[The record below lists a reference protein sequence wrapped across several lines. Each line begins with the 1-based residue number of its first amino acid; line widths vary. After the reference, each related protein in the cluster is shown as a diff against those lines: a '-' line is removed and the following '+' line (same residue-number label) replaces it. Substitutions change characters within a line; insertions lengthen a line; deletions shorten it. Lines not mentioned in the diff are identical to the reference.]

1 MKNTPIIIISILGV
15 LLSIILSGI
24 YLNFSYFEPDT
35 ASYLFQA
42 KLFAQGKISVPV
54 PPQTINGEITIEPNG
69 TQNAGLAKP
78 EYGFSPSPHINMLHG
93 KWYSKYPFGNAL
105 MMMFGVFINA
115 PWLIPALAT
124 GGALF
129 LLFLL
134 VRDMYGKQIALIA
147 AVIALISPATAGM
160 GSTWFSEP
168 VSRFFLTLFLF
179 TLVRTLNNPGNVIYP
194 LISGSALGYAFNTR
208 PLSAMVFGF
217 VGGVFALY
225 HLYSPIKKEESIAE
239 LNTEAPVKSQ
249 TRRQL
254 IRQLSVFLIPFAVLV
269 LICMSW
275 NYHFTD
281 DPFMFTH
288 TAAQPYDKVGF
299 GKRTEGYYP
308 DIERAGEFKPEWS
321 VKRTW
326 QHILPCISFNALG
339 WGNYHPRLLIEPKL
353 TFRFFIDFLPLM
365 IPWFLAFIPFFHKTR
380 NRYDVLCIS
389 LIVVSLLLYAFFYFE
404 GSTWGFTPV
413 NARYYTE
420 VIFIGFIP
428 LVARGMMI
436 IFERLKY
443 ERLKKPILKDKIAY
457 IATIFYIMGLCS
469 AFLTINIV
477 WSYVRIGKVYQNW
490 SRVYQQLPPLVK
502 KSDIHNAVIF
512 IPGTRDAPI
521 GDYPFKSL
529 DEADIVYFKI
539 GPNPRWGLT
548 NSDWK
553 AVYRQ
558 YFQGRDAYLYDAGPN
573 KLNPLSLETEE

>member
-1 MKNTPIIIISILGV
+1 MKNRPIIIISILGV
-15 LLSIILSGI
+15 LLSVILSGI

-42 KLFAQGKISVPV
+42 KLFAQGKISIPV

-69 TQNAGLAKP
+69 NPMP
-78 EYGFSPSPHINMLHG
+78 EYGFSPSPHINMLNG

-134 VRDMYGKQIALIA
+134 VRDTYGRQIALIA

-168 VSRFFLTLFLF
+168 VSRFYLTLFLF
-179 TLVRTLNNPGNVIYP
+179 TLVRTLNKPGNVIYP
-194 LISGSALGYAFNTR
+194 LISGFALGYAFNTR
-208 PLSAMVFGF
+208 PLSAIVFGF

-225 HLYSPIKKEESIAE
+225 HLYKPIKDEESTDALE
-239 LNTEAPVKSQ
+239 SENQRKTS
-249 TRRQL
+249 TRGQL
-254 IRQLSVFLIPFAVLV
+254 IRQLGIFLIPFAVMVLV
-269 LICMSW
+269 CMSW
-275 NYHFTD
+275 NYHFTE

-308 DIERAGEFKPEWS
+308 DIERAGEFKPNWS

-326 QHILPCISFNALG
+326 RHILPCLSFNALG
-339 WGNYHPRLLIEPKL
+339 WGKYHPRLLVEPKL
-353 TFRFFIDFLPLM
+353 SVQFFLDFLPLL
-365 IPWFLAFIPFFHKTR
+365 IPWFLALLPLFHSSR
-380 NRYDVLCIS
+380 NRYDVMCIS

-404 GSTWGFTPV
+404 GSTWRFTPV

-420 VIFIGFIP
+420 AIFLGFIP

-436 IFERLKY
+436 IY
-443 ERLKKPILKDKIAY
+443 ERLKFERLERPIVKEKIAY
-457 IATIFYIMGLCS
+457 IATIFYIAGIFTGILS
-469 AFLTINIV
+469 INTV

-490 SRVYQQLPPLVK
+490 SNEYQKLPPLVK
-502 KSDIHNAVIF
+502 RSDIHNAVIF

-529 DEADIVYFKI
+529 DEADIVYFKL

-553 AVYRQ
+553 AVYTQ
-558 YFQGRDAYLYDAGPN
+558 YFEGRDAYLYEAGPN
-573 KLNPLSLETEE
+573 KLNPLSLETTE

>member
-69 TQNAGLAKP
+69 KPKP
-78 EYGFSPSPHINMLHG
+78 EYGFSPSPHINMLNG

-105 MMMFGVFINA
+105 MMMFGVFINV

-168 VSRFFLTLFLF
+168 VSRFYLTLFLF

-208 PLSAMVFGF
+208 PLSAIVFGF

-225 HLYSPIKKEESIAE
+225 HLYSPIKKEGSTAE
-239 LNTEAPVKSQ
+239 LSTEAPVESQ

-254 IRQLSVFLIPFAVLV
+254 IRQLGVFLIPFAVLV

-326 QHILPCISFNALG
+326 RHILPCISFNALG

-353 TFRFFIDFLPLM
+353 TFRFFIDFFPLL
-365 IPWFLAFIPFFHKTR
+365 IPWFLVFIPFFHNSR

-420 VIFIGFIP
+420 AIFLGFIP
-428 LVARGMMI
+428 LFARGVHI
-436 IFERLKY
+436 IY
-443 ERLKKPILKDKIAY
+443 ERAKELTWRKAL
-457 IATIFYIMGLCS
+457 
-469 AFLTINIV
+469 AFVTGICLLLFSVNVV

-490 SRVYQQLPPLVK
+490 SRVYQKLPPLVK
-502 KSDIHNAVIF
+502 QSDIHNAVIF
-512 IPGTRDAPI
+512 IPNTRDAPI
-521 GDYPFKSL
+521 GDYPFKNL

-548 NSDWK
+548 NSDWQ
-553 AVYRQ
+553 AVYMQ

-573 KLNPLSLETEE
+573 KLNPLSLETEK

>member
-1 MKNTPIIIISILGV
+1 MKNKTILIISILGV

-42 KLFAQGKISVPV
+42 KLFAQGKISIPV

-69 TQNAGLAKP
+69 KPMP
-78 EYGFSPSPHINMLHG
+78 EYGFSPSPHINMLNG

-134 VRDMYGKQIALIA
+134 VRDMYGRQIALIA

-217 VGGVFALY
+217 VGGAFALY
-225 HLYSPIKKEESIAE
+225 HLYKPAKSDESIPE
-239 LNTEAPVKSQ
+239 SNTEVLDNSQ

-254 IRQLSVFLIPFAVLV
+254 VRQLGVFLIPFAVFV

-288 TAAQPYDKVGF
+288 TAAQPYDKIGF
-299 GKRTEGYYP
+299 GKRTEGYYS
-308 DIERAGEFKPEWS
+308 DIENAWEFKPEWS

-326 QHILPCISFNALG
+326 RHILPCISFNGLG
-339 WGNYHPRLLIEPKL
+339 WGNYHPRLLVEPKL
-353 TFRFFIDFLPLM
+353 TFRFFIDFLPLL
-365 IPWFLAFIPFFHKTR
+365 IPWFLAFIPFFHKSR

-420 VIFIGFIP
+420 AIFLGFIP
-428 LVARGMMI
+428 LVARGVYI
-436 IFERLKY
+436 IY
-443 ERLKKPILKDKIAY
+443 ERAKE
-457 IATIFYIMGLCS
+457 
-469 AFLTINIV
+469 LTWRNALACVTGVCLLLLSVNLV

-490 SRVYQQLPPLVK
+490 SSVYQKLPPLVK
-502 KSDIHNAVIF
+502 QSDIHNAVIF

-553 AVYRQ
+553 AVYTQ
-558 YFQGRDAYLYDAGPN
+558 YFEGRDAYLYEAGPN
-573 KLNPLSLETEE
+573 KLKPLSLETEE

>member
-1 MKNTPIIIISILGV
+1 MKNRPIIIIIISILGV

-42 KLFAQGKISVPV
+42 KLFAQGKISIPV

-69 TQNAGLAKP
+69 KPMP
-78 EYGFSPSPHINMLHG
+78 EYGFSPSPHINMLNG

-115 PWLIPALAT
+115 PWLITALAT

-134 VRDMYGKQIALIA
+134 VKDTYGKQIALIA
-147 AVIALISPATAGM
+147 TVIALISPATAGM

-179 TLVRTLNNPGNVIYP
+179 SLVRTLNNPGNVIYP

-208 PLSAMVFGF
+208 PLSAIVFGF
-217 VGGVFALY
+217 VGGAFALY
-225 HLYSPIKKEESIAE
+225 HLYKPAKSEEATPESD
-239 LNTEAPVKSQ
+239 TEVLDNSQ
-249 TRRQL
+249 KRRQL
-254 IRQLSVFLIPFAVLV
+254 VHQLGVFLIPFAVLV

-308 DIERAGEFKPEWS
+308 NIERAGEFTPNWS

-326 QHILPCISFNALG
+326 RHILPCISFNALG
-339 WGNYHPRLLIEPKL
+339 WGNYHHRLLTEPKL
-353 TFRFFIDFLPLM
+353 TFRFFIDFLPLL
-365 IPWFLAFIPFFHKTR
+365 IPWFLAFIPFFHKSR

-420 VIFIGFIP
+420 AIFLGFIP
-428 LVARGMMI
+428 LVARGVYI
-436 IFERLKY
+436 IY
-443 ERLKKPILKDKIAY
+443 ERAKE
-457 IATIFYIMGLCS
+457 
-469 AFLTINIV
+469 LTWKNALACITGVCLLLLSVNLV
-477 WSYVRIGKVYQNW
+477 WSYVRIGRVYQNW
-490 SRVYQQLPPLVK
+490 SSVYQKLPPLVK
-502 KSDIHNAVIF
+502 QSDIHNAVIF

-553 AVYRQ
+553 AVYTQ
-558 YFQGRDAYLYDAGPN
+558 YFEGRDAYLYEAGPN
-573 KLNPLSLETEE
+573 KLNPLSLETAE